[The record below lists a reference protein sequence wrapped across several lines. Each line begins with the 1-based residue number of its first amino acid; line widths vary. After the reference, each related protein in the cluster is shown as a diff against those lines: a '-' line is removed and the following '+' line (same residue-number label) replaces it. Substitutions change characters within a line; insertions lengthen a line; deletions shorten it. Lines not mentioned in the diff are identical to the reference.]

1 MPFFSQ
7 TRPIPELKK
16 ALINYWKNINRYWE
30 ECVQNIALLKHGMS

>member
-7 TRPIPELKK
+7 TGPELKK
-16 ALINYWKNINRYWE
+16 ALNNYWKNINRYWE